1 MTLTRR
7 QVLKYGTFATAGAT
21 LFGTQGLLVPRSHAA
36 TTLTGVTY
44 LPDSYKALTYGSNR
58 FVELLK
64 ENGGDAL
71 NVEFYDSGQLLK
83 VDEQLP
89 ALRSRNI
96 DFMFHTFSYITR
108 SVPILG
114 VTGLPGVVGELYRHP
129 ERLRQ
134 GSPLMTLINEVLA
147 EENLYML
154 TSGGGILEPEYLWS
168 TEASPIRSLDEVRGK
183 KVRIVGFEA
192 TQAFEPYDV
201 GATRIPSSET
211 YMALQRGTVDAG
223 IFNISTVIGRSLQEQ
238 LQVCYKL
245 PVTGF
250 SVAPFMLRDTWDSL
264 DDEVRGVL
272 QQAAD
277 WYDDNFIEH
286 CNNDIYP
293 NEYWPQV
300 EEAGVEI
307 IEPTEEDIETFNA
320 GVQDVWNHWKGVVG
334 EEVGNRAIALAL
346 GEA

>member
-1 MTLTRR
+1 MTLSRR

-21 LFGTQGLLVPRSHAA
+21 LFGSQSLLAPYSHAA

-44 LPDSYKALTYGSNR
+44 LPNSYKALTYGSNR

-64 ENGGDAL
+64 EHGGDAL
-71 NVEFYDSGQLLK
+71 SVDFYDSGQLLK

-89 ALRSRNI
+89 ALRARSI
-96 DFMFHTFSYITR
+96 DFMFHTFSYVTR
-108 SVPILG
+108 SIPILG
-114 VTGLPGVVGELYRHP
+114 VTGLPGVAGELYRHP

-147 EENLYML
+147 EDNLYML

-168 TEASPIRSLDEVRGK
+168 TEASPIRRLEEVRGK

-192 TQAFEPYDV
+192 TQAFEPYNI

-223 IFNISTVIGRSLQEQ
+223 VFNISTVIGRSLQEQ
-238 LQVCYKL
+238 LKVCYKL
-245 PVTGF
+245 PITGF
-250 SVAPFMLRDTWDSL
+250 SVAPFMLRDTWDNL
-264 DDEVRGVL
+264 DDDVRAVL
-272 QQAAD
+272 QKAAD
-277 WYDDNFIEH
+277 WYDANFIEH

-300 EEAGVEI
+300 EQAGVEI
-307 IEPTEEDIETFNA
+307 VEPTEEDLETFNA
-320 GVQDVWNHWKGVVG
+320 GVQDVWDHWKGEVG
-334 EEVGNRAIALAL
+334 EEVGSRAIALAL

>member
-21 LFGTQGLLVPRSHAA
+21 MFGGQSLFSPRAMAA
-36 TTLTGVTY
+36 TTMTGVTY
-44 LPDSYKALTYGSNR
+44 LPPSYKALTYGSNR

-83 VDEQLP
+83 ADEQLP
-89 ALRSRNI
+89 ALRSRSI
-96 DFMFHTFSYITR
+96 DFMFHTTSYITR

-114 VTGLPGVVGELYRHP
+114 ITGLPGVIGELYRHP
-129 ERLRQ
+129 ERLAM
-134 GSPLMTLINEVLA
+134 GSPLMELINEVLA

-154 TSGGGILEPEYLWS
+154 SSGQGVLEPEYIWS
-168 TEASPIRSLDEVRGK
+168 TEASPIRSLEDVRGK
-183 KVRIVGFEA
+183 KIRIVGFEA
-192 TQAFEPYDV
+192 TQALESYDI

-223 IFNISTVIGRSLQEQ
+223 VFNISTVIGRSLQEQ
-238 LQVCYKL
+238 LKYCYKL
-245 PVTGF
+245 PMTAF
-250 SVAPFMLRDTWDSL
+250 TVAPFMLRDTWDSL

-272 QQAAD
+272 ENAAG
-277 WYDDNFIEH
+277 WYDENFIEH

-300 EEAGVEI
+300 EAEGVEI
-307 IEPTEEDIETFNA
+307 IEPSEADLETFNNGA
-320 GVQDVWNHWKGVVG
+320 EAVWNHWKGEVG
-334 EEVGNRAIALAL
+334 EDVGNRAIALAL